1 MKFSLVSAFFIGLA
15 ALVVAD
21 DGPHYFFAP
30 GDNAEFYTNGQI
42 DFTTNGITNDA
53 DETIIAKLFNAADD
67 SLIKQIGSYTGET
80 IVRPDDKD
88 PWSFTWVVDVDP
100 GTYYVRLYEQDA
112 DGQIDDDDEWDNE
125 IISYDF
131 RVVSPP
137 SKRKR
142 SLRHSQRAQAL
153 RKANL

>member
-15 ALVVAD
+15 ALVVAED
-21 DGPHYFFAP
+21 EPRYFLAP
-30 GDNAEFYTNGQI
+30 GADAEFPTNGQI
-42 DFTTNGITNDA
+42 SFTAVGITNDA

-67 SLIKQIGSYTGET
+67 SEVKQIGSYSGEP
-80 IVRPDDKD
+80 IVRPDDEN
-88 PWSFTWVVDVDP
+88 PWSFTWVIDVQP

-142 SLRHSQRAQAL
+142 SLRRSQRAQAL
-153 RKANL
+153 KMAGL